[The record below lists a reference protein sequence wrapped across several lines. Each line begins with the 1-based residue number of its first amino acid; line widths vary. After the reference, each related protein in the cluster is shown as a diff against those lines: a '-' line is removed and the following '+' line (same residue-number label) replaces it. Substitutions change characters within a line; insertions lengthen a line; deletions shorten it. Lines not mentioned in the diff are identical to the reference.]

1 MIFYSGNLPL
11 KVKKNAEESCQVSSP
26 MSVDNIRVEN
36 WNSCLSKCIRNYKPR
51 ANSTDILGW
60 EFQFPLILKFNKRL
74 YFNLSFIL
82 MIYMSFFLQINF
94 NFWVFFLLELAEE
107 NDQNSLLNI
116 FSYDLRVE
124 SLLKV
129 KIWIRK

>member
-1 MIFYSGNLPL
+1 MLRRAVRALIPCQF
-11 KVKKNAEESCQVSSP
+11 KTFVKKIGILVFLNVLETI
-26 MSVDNIRVEN
+26 N
-36 WNSCLSKCIRNYKPR
+36 R

-82 MIYMSFFLQINF
+82 VIYMSFFLQINF
-94 NFWVFFLLELAEE
+94 NFSVFFLLELAEE

-129 KIWIRK
+129 KI